1 MPRIELLP
9 AFARAW
15 ALFAEDPLRLVG
27 ITLVA
32 SLIAGTVV
40 LAPVMV
46 AGSFFV
52 LGRMSR
58 GETPLLSDLF
68 APFGN
73 FERFLMGSLMWLG
86 AQVVGLVLLG
96 WNPPLG
102 IAVGLVI
109 NAFFLLFM
117 PLMVQRGLD
126 AMAAFRA
133 CREHFQRE
141 WLMLLVLAG
150 LLTVLIWVGAL
161 ALLLGLI
168 ITLPYALAVI
178 QAVYEQLYGRGR
190 PEAAPAA
197 DAAPAGGEAA

>member
-9 AFARAW
+9 ALARAW

-117 PLMVQRGLD
+117 PLMVQQGLD
-126 AMAAFRA
+126 ASAAFRA
-133 CREHFQRE
+133 CREHFRRE

-178 QAVYEQLYGRGR
+178 QAVYEQLYGRGT

-197 DAAPAGGEAA
+197 EGAPAGGEAA

>member
-9 AFARAW
+9 ALARAW

-32 SLIAGTVV
+32 SLLAGTVV

-52 LGRMSR
+52 LGRVSR
-58 GETPLLSDLF
+58 GATPLLSDLF

-73 FERFLMGSLMWLG
+73 FERFLMGSLVWLG
-86 AQVVGLVLLG
+86 AQVLWLVLIG
-96 WNPPLG
+96 WIPLLG
-102 IAVGLVI
+102 IAVGLVV

-117 PLMVQRGLD
+117 PLMVHQGLD
-126 AMAAFRA
+126 ATAAFSA

-141 WLMLLVLAG
+141 WMMLLVLAG

-178 QAVYEQLYGRGR
+178 QAVYEQLYGK
-190 PEAAPAA
+190 PEAVPAA
-197 DAAPAGGEAA
+197 EATPAEGEPA